1 MLYILFPQGSQGWGC
16 QAAARPRE
24 LPPAGVHARFSGLP
38 HQGLVFRQTIIG
50 TRGRLLGTQAAG
62 FGRGSTLWS

>member
-1 MLYILFPQGSQGWGC
+1 MEKNIILHEDLMDPNLC
-16 QAAARPRE
+16 HAC
-24 LPPAGVHARFSGLP
+24 VHARFSGLP

-62 FGRGSTLWS
+62 LGRGSTLWS